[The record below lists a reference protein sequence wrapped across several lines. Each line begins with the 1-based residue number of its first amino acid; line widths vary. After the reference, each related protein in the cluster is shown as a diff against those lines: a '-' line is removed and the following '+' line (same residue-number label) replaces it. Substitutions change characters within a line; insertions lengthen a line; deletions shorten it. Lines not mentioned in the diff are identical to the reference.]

1 MLDLT
6 PGAAGGGA
14 MRGAEGEVWPSFS
27 AQAPLWRSVGRL
39 DEDGDQ
45 LKRAADWLQ
54 RILEVNDLRAEKV
67 PAWAAF
73 ELGLVRA
80 RQHDRKAANDAWRK
94 AMATN
99 DPEYGPRAACFLAVW
114 YQQENDWTRA
124 RDAWQFALDTGNRRY
139 VAAALLGLGT
149 VAQEQGQV
157 EAAFAYW
164 ERAIE
169 RRDPEFSGRAAV
181 MVACRH
187 LERGEY
193 EKAETAFR
201 SVLDIGSEE
210 FRALALLGLGVG
222 KYEQGRFSQ
231 AIEYLGA
238 AAESA
243 DPGLLPMVQDYQAE
257 ALRREERGVGS
268 AG

>member
-1 MLDLT
+1 VR
-6 PGAAGGGA
+6 GAGGD
-14 MRGAEGEVWPSFS
+14 VWPSFS
-27 AQAPLWRSVGRL
+27 AHAPLWRSIENI
-39 DEDGDQ
+39 DQDGDQ

-54 RILEVNDLRAEKV
+54 RILEVNDQRAEKV

-80 RQHDRKAANDAWRK
+80 KQRDRAAANSAWRK

-99 DPEYGPRAACFLAVW
+99 DPEYAPRAACFLAVG
-114 YQQENDWTRA
+114 YQHDNDWDRA
-124 RDAWQFALDTGNRRY
+124 RQAWQFALDAGNKRY
-139 VAAALLGLGT
+139 LAAALLGLGT
-149 VAQEQGQV
+149 IAQELGRIE
-157 EAAFAYW
+157 EAFEYW

-193 EKAETAFR
+193 EEAEAAFAH
-201 SVLDIGSEE
+201 VLDFGNDD

-243 DPGLLPMVQDYQAE
+243 DPGLLPMVQDYTAE
-257 ALRREERGVGS
+257 ALRREGRGVRS